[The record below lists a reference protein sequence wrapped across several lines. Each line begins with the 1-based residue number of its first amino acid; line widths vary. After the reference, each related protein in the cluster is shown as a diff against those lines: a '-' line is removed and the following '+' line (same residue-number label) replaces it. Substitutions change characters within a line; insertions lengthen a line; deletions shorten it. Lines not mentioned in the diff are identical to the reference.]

1 MTRTIKASE
10 VKPGMEI
17 QWTHAGITTQCIPSH
32 VDTDSPRRG
41 AYLRT
46 SRGAEVRIPDGVEV
60 TVLSEPAPAQPE
72 EPTEFGA
79 RVVAG
84 GRLFL
89 RAPLYNGDSAP
100 WLSDSGVGRWNN
112 WPAILAM
119 GPVTVIPDQGWTVP
133 AEAHEVPERV
143 EEWPEDDTALRKHKW
158 RDRDGDTW
166 TWIEAQAEWECRDH
180 RDVRRVASSRPFSR
194 FAPWTRD
201 SDA

>member
-60 TVLSEPAPAQPE
+60 TVLSEPAPPQPE

-79 RVVAG
+79 RVVVDGRQFVLVNTALHMWSDTAG
-84 GRLFL
+84 LWT
-89 RAPLYNGDSAP
+89 P
-100 WLSDSGVGRWNN
+100 WKEVCAL
-112 WPAILAM
+112 
-119 GPVTVIPDQGWTVP
+119 GPVTVVPDQGWTVP
-133 AEAHEVPERV
+133 DTPEVPDRI
-143 EEWPEDDTALRKHKW
+143 EEWPENDEHLKDHMWRDKMGAIWSSWDGKWGYQVCGGKW
-158 RDRDGDTW
+158 RPLL
-166 TWIEAQAEWECRDH
+166 EEK
-180 RDVRRVASSRPFSR
+180 RPFDG
-194 FAPWTRD
+194 PWTRVT
-201 SDA
+201 DA